1 MKKYSLLLGLIIIL
15 GLFSC
20 SNSSPDSNEI
30 ATEELLSTH
39 VLTDSGKET
48 STLSVEVGRF
58 TTDELFEAGGGGC
71 GMSLWKP
78 ETNPQKDG
86 LLFFH
91 GLEDAMSF
99 MVFDG
104 KMAKLNR
111 TNSSGEDFYG
121 QKTDQTFITEDN
133 KITVE
138 VKITPGA
145 AGEIESVSIPSGTIT
160 VITEGQTQE
169 LPVVGDAGC

>member
-1 MKKYSLLLGLIIIL
+1 MKKYSLFLGLILIL

-30 ATEELLSTH
+30 ATEESLITN
-39 VLTDSGKET
+39 VTTDSGKET
-48 STLSVEVGRF
+48 SILSIKVGTF

-71 GMSLWKP
+71 GMTLWKP
-78 ETNPQKDG
+78 ETNPQKEG
-86 LLFFH
+86 SLFFH

-99 MVFDG
+99 MVFDS
-104 KMAKLNR
+104 KMTKLNR
-111 TNSSGEDFYG
+111 TNSRGENFYG
-121 QKTDQTFITEDN
+121 QQTEQTFITEDQ
-133 KITVE
+133 KITVQ

-145 AGEIESVSIPSGTIT
+145 EGEIESVNIPSGTIT
-160 VITEGQTQE
+160 VITEGKTQE